1 MQPADEHELVITKI
15 VDRLAG
21 EGRLD
26 PSVIDQIIAQ
36 IDFVMTQP
44 QGQFLID
51 YIRWRMEHPIATR
64 GNIAS

>member
-1 MQPADEHELVITKI
+1 MQPADEHELTIARI

-36 IDFVMTQP
+36 IDFVMTQS

-51 YIRWRMEHPIATR
+51 YIRWRMEYPIPK
-64 GNIAS
+64 